1 MDSRVKKGEN
11 MKVVFFSNYF
21 NHYQRS
27 LSDAIYNIIGDD
39 FCFIETEER
48 DEKRVKLGWN
58 FDNIPSYVKQ
68 SYVSANAMNECKD
81 LILSADV
88 AITGSADATLEK
100 LRLET
105 GKLTFKYSERLNKP
119 MEGNWKKPL
128 RTIKNFFK
136 YHKYE
141 NLYLLCASA
150 YVSYD
155 FGKSGLFKNKAYKW
169 GYFPALKKYEDVNEL
184 MSHKKTGSIVWAAR
198 LLDWKHPGILID
210 VAERLKNTG
219 YNDFKINIV
228 GSGELEDNI
237 RTRVKEKHLETYV
250 ELCGAMSPEKVREY
264 MENAQIFLFTS
275 DFNEGWG
282 CVLNEAMNSA
292 CAVVASHAAG
302 STPYLIHD
310 HENGFIYKS
319 GDLDEL
325 YEKVKTLLDNRK
337 MSDGFGKNA
346 YETMLNTWNANVA
359 AERFLCMA
367 KKLLNKENV
376 NKLYN
381 EGPLSTAE
389 IIKNN
394 WRK

>member
-1 MDSRVKKGEN
+1 MR
-11 MKVVFFSNYF
+11 VVFFSNYF
-21 NHYQRS
+21 NHYQHS

-39 FCFIETEER
+39 FCFIETEKRDTER
-48 DEKRVKLGWN
+48 LALGWN

-68 SYVSANAMNECKD
+68 SYISVEAMRECKEI
-81 LILSADV
+81 ILLADI
-88 AITGSADATLEK
+88 AITGSADAALEK

-136 YHKYE
+136 YKKYE
-141 NLYLLCASA
+141 NLHLLCASA
-150 YVSYD
+150 YASSD
-155 FGKSGLFKNKAYKW
+155 FARSGLFKNKAYKW

-184 MSHKKTGSIVWAAR
+184 INHKKIGSIIWAAR
-198 LLDWKHPGILID
+198 LLDWKHPEIVIE
-210 VAERLKNTG
+210 VAERLKKAC

-228 GSGELEDNI
+228 GNGPLEENLRINI
-237 RTRVKEKHLETYV
+237 KEKHLENHV
-250 ELCGAMSPEKVREY
+250 ELLGAMPPEKVRIC

-292 CAVVASHAAG
+292 CAVIASHAAG
-302 STPYLIHD
+302 SAPYLIKD
-310 HENGFIYKS
+310 NENGLIYKN
-319 GDLDEL
+319 GDLNEL
-325 YEKVKTLLDNRK
+325 FEKVKILLDNREI
-337 MSDGFGKNA
+337 SDDFGKKA
-346 YETMLNTWNANVA
+346 YETMLSTWNAGVA
-359 AERFLCMA
+359 SDRFLNLSE
-367 KKLLNKENV
+367 KLLKGEDV
-376 NKLYN
+376 NNLY
-381 EGPLSTAE
+381 ETGPLSNAE